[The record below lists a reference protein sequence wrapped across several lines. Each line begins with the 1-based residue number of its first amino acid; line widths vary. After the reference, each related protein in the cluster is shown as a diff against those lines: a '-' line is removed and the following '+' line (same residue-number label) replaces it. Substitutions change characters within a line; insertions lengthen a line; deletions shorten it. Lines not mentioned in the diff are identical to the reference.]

1 MTQDNKYILPQAEPH
16 IVKSHDIPK
25 LYQCVGELQYAVNH
39 VIMSQAKNNWLSEYA
54 SCKRNCGRQNV

>member
-1 MTQDNKYILPQAEPH
+1 MTQNNKYILPQAEPH

-25 LYQCVGELQYAVNH
+25 LHQCGGELQFAVNYG
-39 VIMSQAKNNWLSEYA
+39 IMSQAKSNWLSEYA